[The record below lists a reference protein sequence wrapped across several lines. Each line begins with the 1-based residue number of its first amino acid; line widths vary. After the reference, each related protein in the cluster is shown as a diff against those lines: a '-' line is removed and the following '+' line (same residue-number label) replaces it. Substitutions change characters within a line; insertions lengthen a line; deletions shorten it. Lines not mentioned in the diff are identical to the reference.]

1 MPIDADVTQRFNEHE
16 KVLDKHSEEIDKIK
30 EVQTKIL
37 VSQAEMNVKL
47 SSIEASQYDI
57 KKSITENSLAQRD
70 FEKELINKLI
80 DNDNNRDQRL
90 NETNK
95 FTLQKY
101 SDLAIKAV
109 GILGIIYGAKEI
121 ITK

>member
-1 MPIDADVTQRFNEHE
+1 MPIDTDVAQRFNEHE